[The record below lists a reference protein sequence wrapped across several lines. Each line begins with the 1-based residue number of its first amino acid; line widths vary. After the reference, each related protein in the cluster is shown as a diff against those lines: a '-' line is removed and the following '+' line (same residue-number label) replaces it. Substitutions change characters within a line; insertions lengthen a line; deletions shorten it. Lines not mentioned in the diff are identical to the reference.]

1 MDTRLKILVVGGYGT
16 FGGRLV
22 DLLLNEPAVMICV
35 AGRSFEQAK
44 KFCDARTDAAAA
56 LIPFVFDRQGDV
68 ITQLT
73 AIAPQIV
80 VDASGP
86 FQNYGAHAYRLIEA
100 CISLGIDYLDLAD
113 GAEFVEGVK
122 KYDEAARQAGVFIF
136 SGVSSFPVFT
146 IAAVKKLSAGMRR
159 INSIRGGIA
168 PSPFAG
174 VGTNVIRAI
183 AGYAGQP
190 MLVRRDGKTQTAFPF
205 TESLRY
211 TIAPPGRLPVRNIR
225 FSLVDVPDLRALP
238 SLWPETRDVWMG
250 AGPVPEILHRALNFF
265 AWLVRLRILPRI
277 LFLAPMMETVMRRAS
292 WGEHRGG
299 MFVDVTGEDDKGAI
313 IQRSWH
319 LLAEGKDGPMIPSM
333 AIEAIIRKIVRG
345 EAIEKG
351 ARTPELTLEE
361 YEVPFAARAIYAGC
375 REDQPAQVLPLYRKI
390 LGDVWDKLP
399 LEIRAMHDVTDL
411 AEASGA
417 ADIERGTSP
426 LSGLAARLMRFPPAG
441 KNVPLRVKFAV
452 RNGVESWTRDFG
464 GKNFTSR
471 QYAGTGRSDRL
482 VVEKFGP
489 LRFSM
494 ALVTSESKIQLVLR
508 RWSAFGI
515 PLPLWLCPRTE
526 SFETVEDGRF
536 HFNVRIWHPITGL
549 IVHYRGSLTPV

>member
-22 DLLLNEPAVMICV
+22 DLLLDEPVVMMFV
-35 AGRSFEQAK
+35 AGRSFDQAK
-44 KFCDARTDAAAA
+44 KFCDARNGAAAA
-56 LIPFVFDRQGDV
+56 LMPIVFDRQGDV

-86 FQNYGAHAYRLIEA
+86 FQNYGANGYRLIEA
-100 CISLGIDYLDLAD
+100 CISLCINYLDLAD

-122 KYDEAARQAGVFIF
+122 KYDTAARQAGVFVF
-136 SGVSSFPVFT
+136 SGVSSFPVLT
-146 IAAVKKLSAGMRR
+146 IAAVKKLSAGMHK
-159 INSIRGGIA
+159 INSISGGIA

-190 MLVRRDGKTQTAFPF
+190 MAVRRNGNTETGYPM
-205 TESLRY
+205 TESIRY

-238 SLWPETRDVWMG
+238 VIWPDTRDVWMG

-265 AWLVRLRILPRI
+265 AWLVRLRILPSI
-277 LFLAPMMETVMRRAS
+277 LFLAPMMETVMRHAS

-299 MFVDVTGEDDKGAI
+299 MFVDVTGENDKGGVM
-313 IQRSWH
+313 QRSWH

-333 AIEAIIRKIVRG
+333 AIEAIIRKIVCG
-345 EAIEKG
+345 EAIECG

-361 YEVPFAARAIYAGC
+361 YAGPFSARAIYAGF
-375 REDQPAQVLPLYRKI
+375 REDQPVEALPLYRRI
-390 LGDVWDKLP
+390 LGDAWDKLP
-399 LEIRAMHDVTDL
+399 QEIRTMHDVTDFG
-411 AEASGA
+411 EASGT
-417 ADIERGTSP
+417 ADIGRGTGL
-426 LSGLAARLMRFPPAG
+426 LSRLAARLLRFPPAG

-464 GKNFTSR
+464 GKSFTSR
-471 QYAGTGRSDRL
+471 QYGGTGRSDRL

-489 LRFSM
+489 LLFSM
-494 ALVTSESKIQLVLR
+494 ALVTTDNKIQLILR

-515 PLPLWLCPRTE
+515 PLPMWLCPRTE
-526 SFETVEDGRF
+526 SFETATDGRF
-536 HFNVRIWHPITGL
+536 HFNVRIWHPLTGL
-549 IVHYRGSLTPV
+549 IVHYRGSLMPV